1 MPGTGG
7 GRVRSCLKN
16 RCHAVS
22 IGTSTTTRQRCG
34 FAAHPVRTALPRRMP
49 AHARRCTEAG
59 DSSEGERRRRPKVTG
74 SNPVRPPLD
83 SSEGEHRSSTP
94 SVAGSTP
101 APNTMTCHVMT
112 PEREF
117 HTRTRPARRAV
128 LRCAPACRHVGRRSR
143 SVAGPAS
150 SRRADRFATHATAL
164 HRGACVRTASPRR
177 QRARSAAALP
187 GPCPPSSR
195 GSSRT
200 ASRVAARCV
209 RTAAAGTD
217 PPRRDDVPD
226 RTTSAKPWREC
237 REHPQHVLDQAGRDR

>member
-1 MPGTGG
+1 MPGTGS
-7 GRVRSCLKN
+7 GRVRLCLKN

-22 IGTSTTTRQRCG
+22 VGPSTSTRQRYG

-49 AHARRCTEAG
+49 SRARRCTEAG
-59 DSSEGERRRRPKVTG
+59 DSSEGEQRRRPKVTG

-83 SSEGEHRSSTP
+83 SSEEEHRSSQP

-101 APNTMTCHVMT
+101 APNTMTCHVMA

-128 LRCAPACRHVGRRSR
+128 IRCAPACRPVGCSSR
-143 SVAGPAS
+143 SVAGSAS
-150 SRRADRFATHATAL
+150 SRRADRFATRAAAL
-164 HRGACVRTASPRR
+164 HCVACVPTASPRR
-177 QRARSAAALP
+177 EHARSAAALP
-187 GPCPPSSR
+187 GPCPSSSR

-200 ASRVAARCV
+200 ASCVTARCV
-209 RTAAAGTD
+209 RTTAAGTD
-217 PPRRDDVPD
+217 PPWRDDTSD

>member
-1 MPGTGG
+1 MPGTDG
-7 GRVRSCLKN
+7 GRVRYCLKN

-22 IGTSTTTRQRCG
+22 IGTSTTTRQRYG

-59 DSSEGERRRRPKVTG
+59 DSSEGEQRRRPKVTG

-83 SSEGEHRSSTP
+83 SSEGEHRSSQP
-94 SVAGSTP
+94 GVAGSTP

-117 HTRTRPARRAV
+117 HTRTWPARRAV

-164 HRGACVRTASPRR
+164 HRGACVRAASPRR
-177 QRARSAAALP
+177 ERARSAAALP